1 MRRAR
6 RFPVPLCEN
15 RLSRIGKPVSTRTVP
30 FAAGIAAVLTLLAAN
45 AGGRAQAQTSPGAG
59 DVGVTV
65 TVLGPDRRPSP
76 AQQAIVWISE
86 GQKRGSL
93 APPSIHPR
101 IASKSKRFEPRI
113 TAVPAGTTVDFPN
126 LDGIFHNVFSLSPG
140 ATFDLGLYRNGA
152 SRTMTFDNP
161 GLVRVYCN
169 IHPQMAAYLMVIDG
183 TIWAQTGSDGKAV
196 LANVPLGR
204 AVVRVWDEKGG
215 DYEGTV
221 DLTAERPT
229 SLAVELDGSLWRDTE
244 HTNKYGKKY
253 PPPDDDANRY

>member
-1 MRRAR
+1 MRR
-6 RFPVPLCEN
+6 V
-15 RLSRIGKPVSTRTVP
+15 VSTR
-30 FAAGIAAVLTLLAAN
+30 AIAFLASVAVLLPLLAATTRS
-45 AGGRAQAQTSPGAG
+45 RAQAPPPVG
-59 DVGVTV
+59 DVRVTV

-76 AQQAIVWISE
+76 APQAIVWISE
-86 GQKRGSL
+86 GRKSGSL
-93 APPSIHPR
+93 APSPVHPR

-113 TAVPAGTTVDFPN
+113 TVVPAGTTVDFPN

-140 ATFDLGLYRNGA
+140 ARFDLGLYRNGA

-183 TIWAQTGSDGKAV
+183 TIWAQTGSDGSAV
-196 LANVPLGR
+196 LASVPEGR
-204 AVVRVWDEKGG
+204 AVVRSWDEKGG
-215 DYEGTV
+215 DYQGAVEV
-221 DLTAERPT
+221 TAGKAV
-229 SLAVELDGSLWRDTE
+229 SLAIVLDGSSWRETP

>member
-1 MRRAR
+1 MRRVC
-6 RFPVPLCEN
+6 F
-15 RLSRIGKPVSTRTVP
+15 LS
-30 FAAGIAAVLTLLAAN
+30 ALLAAA
-45 AGGRAQAQTSPGAG
+45 AGSRAQAPGSPATGEVRAR
-59 DVGVTV
+59 VM
-65 TVLGPDRRPSP
+65 VLGPDHRPSP
-76 AQQAIVWISE
+76 ASQAIVWISE
-86 GQKRGSL
+86 GRAAGSL
-93 APPSIHPR
+93 ATPSVHPR

-140 ATFDLGLYRNGA
+140 AKFDLGLYRNGA

-183 TIWAQTGSDGKAV
+183 AIWAQTGPDGIAL
-196 LANVPLGR
+196 LADVPAGR
-204 AVVRVWDEKGG
+204 ALVRAWDEKGG
-215 DYEGTV
+215 DYQGTV
-221 DLTAERPT
+221 DVAAGRSVP
-229 SLAVELDGSLWRDTE
+229 LAIALDGSGWRETA